1 MLVSTEPGSRA
12 AGSKSQTTSQNS
24 KSARNIARMTSGPL
38 TSVAEQLLADAK
50 LRDAYA
56 EANGLDAATFSKDS
70 LSEFPLG
77 MEEIR
82 YSIIDQAQ
90 NLKRLAQG
98 PRDLELIPSKVTKTE
113 LAAATMSL
121 TARISVQ
128 NEDACND
135 PEDVFASALGTIFPD
150 DVMNLHGDPG
160 QTLVYKSPHLSG
172 PLLLKL
178 CEPLQETD
186 KTLFSHHLWNSSLM
200 LAEMIEADTL
210 NIPLGTEP
218 RIKND
223 ARCNVKGRRVIEFGA
238 GAGLAGIIAGL
249 VGAQRVAV
257 TDYPSE
263 TLLEPLRGNIS
274 RCVNPILAPPGVAP
288 GADVFVKGH
297 GWGELTNDFSVR
309 EKHAFD
315 CVVAADVLWMPWQH
329 DNLRK
334 SIEHFLSHQADAR
347 CWLIAGLHTGR
358 AKVAMFFDVA
368 ELKNFGL
375 EIEFIWERDC
385 NGLEREW
392 KEERYDDSQYKKR
405 WLILGVLKRIKK

>member
-1 MLVSTEPGSRA
+1 
-12 AGSKSQTTSQNS
+12 
-24 KSARNIARMTSGPL
+24 
-38 TSVAEQLLADAK
+38 
-50 LRDAYA
+50 
-56 EANGLDAATFSKDS
+56 
-70 LSEFPLG
+70 
-77 MEEIR
+77 
-82 YSIIDQAQ
+82 
-90 NLKRLAQG
+90 
-98 PRDLELIPSKVTKTE
+98 
-113 LAAATMSL
+113 MSL

-128 NEDACND
+128 NEDAYND

-150 DVMNLHGDPG
+150 NVMNLHGDPG

-186 KTLFSHHLWNSSLM
+186 KTLFSHHLWNSSLL

-297 GWGELTNDFSVR
+297 CWGELTNDFSVR

-358 AKVAMFFDVA
+358 TKVAMFYDVA
-368 ELKNFGL
+368 ELKKFGL
-375 EIEFIWERDC
+375 EIEFIRERDC

-392 KEERYDDSQYKKR
+392 KEERYDDSQYQKR
-405 WLILGVLKRIKK
+405 WLVLGVLKRI